1 MSPGSSVKGKK
12 SGIHEDV
19 KRGQQQPSSQNDDQ
33 DDILPCDSISNISSG
48 KQGSKSSVFTT
59 SSARLKTEAEIAAL
73 LGRQSVLKE
82 KHSLEEQEEKL
93 RQQKEELQL
102 KADIAASMA
111 KVNVL
116 RTSGSGVRSAASHRS
131 DGMESYFKK
140 KGKAVE
146 A

>member
-1 MSPGSSVKGKK
+1 M
-12 SGIHEDV
+12 
-19 KRGQQQPSSQNDDQ
+19 
-33 DDILPCDSISNISSG
+33 
-48 KQGSKSSVFTT
+48 
-59 SSARLKTEAEIAAL
+59 
-73 LGRQSVLKE
+73 LKE

-146 A
+146 ALNPLSAKVAKLRQDVILHKIDCSS